1 MAACCALQ
9 TSRDVRLE
17 SGMLIKAEVRQPL
30 WIYGF
35 TLARYE
41 NSRQRRFIEKWFPGE
56 RLTAGIV
63 KMSFLQ
69 KLAYASEVFT
79 KE

>member
-1 MAACCALQ
+1 MSGFGTFR

-17 SGMLIKAEVRQPL
+17 SGMRVKAEVANHSGFMGSRPR
-30 WIYGF
+30 YG
-35 TLARYE
+35 
-41 NSRQRRFIEKWFPGE
+41 NSRQLRFIEKWSPGE
-56 RLTAGIV
+56 RLTVGIV
-63 KMSFLQ
+63 KMSVLQ